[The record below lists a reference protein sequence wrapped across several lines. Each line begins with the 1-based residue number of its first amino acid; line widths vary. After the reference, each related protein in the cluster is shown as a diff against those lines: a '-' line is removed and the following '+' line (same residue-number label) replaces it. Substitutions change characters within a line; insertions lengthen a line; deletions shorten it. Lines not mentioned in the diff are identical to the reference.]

1 MIQLSELS
9 VTDGKLLFKKYR
21 DGKTQK
27 NRGKKMI
34 QLSELIVTDNKLL
47 SQKCRGTKTQKKQM
61 KRNDSVE

>member
-34 QLSELIVTDNKLL
+34 QLSELIVAESVLQTTNFFLK
-47 SQKCRGTKTQKKQM
+47 SREMQKHKKN
-61 KRNDSVE
+61 R